1 MVTNWVDRHSSI
13 SRPAAGRQQ
22 RGPNGISLS
31 AEPTSAFVCP
41 RRAPRALEKLAAWD
55 GERSE
60 RGESLWPSRRFATG
74 YEQPATT
81 RNSDGGTHS
90 AAALDL
96 PNARLI
102 LPDDAARP
110 PLAYPL
116 NAARKRDASSLTL
129 CARREVRPL
138 AGILEMFLGRFES
151 RNLCAAHRYK
161 LNGSGIKLVS
171 ATSLSLSLFLF
182 TITSFQ

>member
-41 RRAPRALEKLAAWD
+41 RRAPRALEKLAASD

-81 RNSDGGTHS
+81 RNSDGGDTFGRRS
-90 AAALDL
+90 RFAERAINPAGRRRAAA
-96 PNARLI
+96 AR
-102 LPDDAARP
+102 
-110 PLAYPL
+110 
-116 NAARKRDASSLTL
+116 
-129 CARREVRPL
+129 
-138 AGILEMFLGRFES
+138 
-151 RNLCAAHRYK
+151 
-161 LNGSGIKLVS
+161 VS
-171 ATSLSLSLFLF
+171 A
-182 TITSFQ
+182 